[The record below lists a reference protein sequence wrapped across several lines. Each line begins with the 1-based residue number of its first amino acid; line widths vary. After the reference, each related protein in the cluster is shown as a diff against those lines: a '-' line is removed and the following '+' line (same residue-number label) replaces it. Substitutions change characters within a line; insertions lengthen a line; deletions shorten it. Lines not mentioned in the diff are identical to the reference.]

1 MHVSSA
7 LTSDALDDEPW
18 DVIFPK
24 VDLTFAATFEPVPE
38 PEPIPDPQPTPDPQP
53 APALPAAP
61 GPEAP
66 RPPRRWARLPSP
78 RRAARLI
85 RVSGDWRRVRR
96 QSARPGTVLPAGARV
111 AVRLRR

>member
-66 RPPRRWARLPSP
+66 G
-78 RRAARLI
+78 RRAGGRACR
-85 RVSGDWRRVRR
+85 RHVERRASSG
-96 QSARPGTVLPAGARV
+96 
-111 AVRLRR
+111 